1 MAISLNALKKLTEEA
16 LSNMVIDCQNKFDNM
31 LSNINAE
38 LTSLRDRFTKMKLQL
53 LVTRRVNDNL
63 VKQNRILERK
73 CAANGQYARQERLEI
88 LGIPESIANN
98 NLEET
103 VLKIF
108 NETGVTVNSRDVEAC
123 HRLNQ
128 KANPKKV
135 IIKLSKRKDVAR
147 VMNNKKK
154 LKSMKPQNIGLPSGC
169 KVYINEILC
178 KYYKYLWW
186 KCKLLQTRGSIQSFW
201 VANGSI
207 RIRHQNDEVKSVTHT
222 EDLERHFLEINLCG
236 NNDDGGSAN

>member
-1 MAISLNALKKLTEEA
+1 MAMSLNALKKLTKEE
-16 LSNMVIDCQNKFDNM
+16 SNMVIEYQNKFDNM

-73 CAANGQYARQERLEI
+73 CAANEQYSRRECLEI
-88 LGIPESIANN
+88 SGIPDSIPNN

-169 KVYINEILC
+169 KIYINETYAMQML
-178 KYYKYLWW
+178 
-186 KCKLLQTRGSIQSFW
+186 
-201 VANGSI
+201 
-207 RIRHQNDEVKSVTHT
+207 
-222 EDLERHFLEINLCG
+222 
-236 NNDDGGSAN
+236 

>member
-1 MAISLNALKKLTEEA
+1 MAMSLNALKKLTKEE
-16 LSNMVIDCQNKFDNM
+16 LSNMLIDYQNKFDNM
-31 LSNINAE
+31 LSSINAE
-38 LTSLRDRFTKMKLQL
+38 LTSLRDRFPKMESQL

-63 VKQNRILERK
+63 VKQTGILERM
-73 CAANGQYARQERLEI
+73 CAANEQSSRPECLEI
-88 LGIPESIANN
+88 SGIPDSTPNN
-98 NLEET
+98 NLQET

-154 LKSMKPQNIGLPSGC
+154 LKSMKPQNIGLLSGC
-169 KVYINEILC
+169 RIYINEN
-178 KYYKYLWW
+178 
-186 KCKLLQTRGSIQSFW
+186 F
-201 VANGSI
+201 
-207 RIRHQNDEVKSVTHT
+207 
-222 EDLERHFLEINLCG
+222 
-236 NNDDGGSAN
+236 

>member
-1 MAISLNALKKLTEEA
+1 MAMSLNALKKLTKEE
-16 LSNMVIDCQNKFDNM
+16 SNMVIEYQNKFDNM

-53 LVTRRVNDNL
+53 LVTRRVNDNS

-169 KVYINEILC
+169 KIYINENLC

-201 VANGSI
+201 VTNGSI
-207 RIRHQNDEVKSVTHT
+207 RIRHQNDQVTSVIRI
-222 EDLERHFLEINLCG
+222 EDLESHVLEDDLC
-236 NNDDGGSAN
+236 NKNDDGDSAN

>member
-1 MAISLNALKKLTEEA
+1 MTMSLNALKKLSKEE
-16 LSNMVIDCQNKFDNM
+16 LSNMVIDYQSKFDNM
-31 LSNINAE
+31 LSHINAE
-38 LTSLRDRFTKMKLQL
+38 LTSVRDRLTKMESQL
-53 LVTRRVNDNL
+53 SVTRRVNDNL
-63 VKQNRILERK
+63 LKQNHILERK
-73 CAANGQYARQERLEI
+73 CAANEHYSRRECLE
-88 LGIPESIANN
+88 LSGIPDSIPNN

-108 NETGVTVNSRDVEAC
+108 NETGVTVNTRDVEAC

-169 KVYINEILC
+169 KIYINESLC

-201 VANGSI
+201 VTNGSI
-207 RIRHQNDEVKSVTHT
+207 RIRHQNDEVTSVTHI
-222 EDLERHFLEINLCG
+222 EDLEQHFLEEDLCN
-236 NNDDGGSAN
+236 NNDGGDSAN